1 MEESCLLWSSN
12 CCWAAFPKWDETKSE
27 DLIFRLHRD
36 AHGERQT
43 MPSTMLKLAAESPLN
58 ISYLFL
64 RNLRAKLDLLLLS
77 HLKYSFKTKKKK
89 KCTFGNIYGWNT
101 PQVYMAHFSCKLRW
115 YCRNTVSLSWAENWI
130 AVEIEAAAI
139 SENWVIRW
147 FCCNICIWCQD
158 LGEEHLFLIRRNFP
172 ICIWQVNNISTP
184 LKSILNSS

>member
-101 PQVYMAHFSCKLRW
+101 PQVYGTFFLQIEMILSKYGFIE
-115 YCRNTVSLSWAENWI
+115 LSWKLDCRWNRSGRNI
-130 AVEIEAAAI
+130 RKLGHR
-139 SENWVIRW
+139 VILL
-147 FCCNICIWCQD
+147 Q
-158 LGEEHLFLIRRNFP
+158 HLHLMPRSGGRAFVPYSQKLSNLHLTS
-172 ICIWQVNNISTP
+172 Q
-184 LKSILNSS
+184 